1 MYISLPTQI
10 RKMVE
15 YGIKGKHQNSLLLTK
30 DFSQKLTQL
39 SEGVSDLCRRFTIQT
54 FCDLS
59 HTYPKQ
65 VTNVSPECFC
75 HPTMGNFD
83 VSAKTLLKQHRV
95 YVVQSPVQALFYP
108 IFSIFKATI
117 KSLKMSACTPSPV

>member
-1 MYISLPTQI
+1 MFSTYICIPVIIPSRLIVHTCTFHYQI
-10 RKMVE
+10 RKMLE
-15 YGIKGKHQNSLLLTK
+15 YGLKGRHQNSLLLTT

-39 SEGVSDLCRRFTIQT
+39 SEGVSDLCRHFTIQT

-59 HTYPKQ
+59 HTYHKQ

-83 VSAKTLLKQHRV
+83 VSPKTLLKQH
-95 YVVQSPVQALFYP
+95 P
-108 IFSIFKATI
+108 
-117 KSLKMSACTPSPV
+117 SLCCSEPSTGFILPYF